1 MCEAHA
7 RATRCEGKPE
17 SQRLMEKK
25 LHHFGHP
32 LFTPTFNI
40 AGAPG
45 EEAQTRP
52 ILSSLCNI
60 EGRGERGLYFYILP
74 LPQVMQ
80 LFSVNS
86 THAPVLHGVHI
97 APSRLTWGPLAGDTE
112 KTEALPLRATIAT
125 YAGSGIAWCSHCAFA
140 SYLGPSGWRH

>member
-1 MCEAHA
+1 
-7 RATRCEGKPE
+7 
-17 SQRLMEKK
+17 MEKK

-52 ILSSLCNI
+52 ILFSLCNI
-60 EGRGERGLYFYILP
+60 EGGGERGLYFYIHP

-112 KTEALPLRATIAT
+112 KTEVPPLRATRYALLVMVSCQLEHLSNAHVRTLCEAHARAT
-125 YAGSGIAWCSHCAFA
+125 SCEGLVKVSLNRNG
-140 SYLGPSGWRH
+140 